1 MPGVQAPSNTGPGVQ
16 APSNTGPG
24 VQAPSNT
31 GPGVQAPSNTGPG
44 VQAPSNTGPGQPQ
57 DTWNCGNGIL
67 IAYHNRAVS
76 EEVSVSGAAEVS
88 SAAQIAGEVFA
99 QLFSDSSK
107 NPMMQPAKGFM
118 AAGTGLTGH
127 EQRVWGTIAWVQ
139 QEGFPHGAV

>member
-1 MPGVQAPSNTGPGVQ
+1 MLERVICTIEGWR
-16 APSNTGPG
+16 
-24 VQAPSNT
+24 
-31 GPGVQAPSNTGPG
+31 
-44 VQAPSNTGPGQPQ
+44 PQ

-76 EEVSVSGAAEVS
+76 EEVSVSGATEVS

-118 AAGTGLTGH
+118 QLGLDSLDMSSVSGA
-127 EQRVWGTIAWVQ
+127 GTIAWVQ